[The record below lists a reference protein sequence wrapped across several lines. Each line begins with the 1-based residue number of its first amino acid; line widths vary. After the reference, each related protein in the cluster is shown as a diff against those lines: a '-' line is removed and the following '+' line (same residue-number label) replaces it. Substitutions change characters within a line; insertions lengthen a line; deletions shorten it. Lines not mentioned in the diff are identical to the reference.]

1 MADSR
6 DILGKNR
13 KFTGTTGIKLPEG
26 TTAQRVDEAGQLRFN
41 STTNLAEYYDGTD
54 WKSIDAP
61 PTITGFTVDGG
72 GSVTSYT
79 MDNEASGD
87 ASIVINGSN
96 FDTTSATVVFEPES
110 GGSNVAVQ
118 TITRTNS
125 SSFTVTVTR
134 ADFLES
140 GSPYAIKLT
149 NGSGLAAT
157 LASAITADDA
167 APAFSTAADTNIGTV
182 QNGDTSTQ
190 FDANLTTV
198 AATDTDTAQTVVHS
212 ISAGSLP
219 NGMSIESDGTFT
231 GTCSSLPS
239 SSTEYTFTVQA
250 VSGGTTV
257 TRQYKI
263 NGIASAYMAA
273 TGGTEL
279 TSGDYKTHVFT
290 SPGTFTVTA
299 GGDAGGS
306 NSVEY
311 MVVAGGAGGGGG
323 HAGSGGAGGMRYN
336 YPAPAIGG
344 LPVSAT
350 SYPITVGGGGAGRG
364 SGPGDS
370 TGIIGGS
377 GGQSVFSTI
386 TSAGG
391 GGGAY
396 SEDTNRPGANANP
409 GGSGGGG
416 GHAGQGGGTGNQ
428 PPVSPPQGN
437 NGGGGYG
444 SPVYPGGGGGGR
456 GGVGGT
462 PGNGTQPGG
471 SAGAG
476 EGAPLDFMGGPS
488 NAPSYGT
495 SGPSPTA
502 RYFAGGGGGGVHTN
516 TQWAPGG
523 PGGGGRGGSNGP
535 QTPGVSGTSNTGGGG
550 GGTAGNGTSGAG
562 GSGIVAIRYK
572 FQ

>member
-1 MADSR
+1 MSDIR
-6 DILGKNR
+6 DFSGKNR
-13 KFTGTTGIKLPEG
+13 KFTGTNGIKLPTG
-26 TTAQRVDEAGQLRFN
+26 TAAQRVDEAGRIRFN
-41 STTNLAEYYDGTD
+41 SDTNLAEYYDGTD

-61 PTITGFTVDGG
+61 PTITGFTLDGG
-72 GSVTSYT
+72 SSVTST
-79 MDNEASGD
+79 ALDRTAGGTASF
-87 ASIVINGSN
+87 VISGSN

-110 GGSNVAVQ
+110 GGANVSVAS
-118 TITRTNS
+118 ITRTNS
-125 SSFTVTVTR
+125 SQFTVTATR
-134 ADFLES
+134 SDFIEAND
-140 GSPYAIKLT
+140 PYAIKLT

-157 LASAITADDA
+157 VASAVDVNVPPTFAT
-167 APAFSTAADTNIGTV
+167 SADTNIGTV
-182 QNGDTSTQ
+182 KNDDTATQ
-190 FDANLTTV
+190 YDANLTTV
-198 AATDTDTAQTVVHS
+198 AATDADSDAITHT

-219 NGMSIESDGTFT
+219 NGMSLETDGTFT
-231 GTCSSLPS
+231 GTASSLPS
-239 SSTEYTFTVQA
+239 TVTESTFTVQA
-250 VSGGTTV
+250 ATSQYTV
-257 TRQYKI
+257 TRQFKI
-263 NGIASAYMAA
+263 NAIANPNVGA
-273 TGGTEL
+273 TGGTVL

-290 SPGTFTVTA
+290 SPGTFAVSAA
-299 GGDAGGS
+299 GSPAGS

-323 HAGSGGAGGMRYN
+323 HSGSGGAGGMRYN
-336 YPAPAIGG
+336 YPAPATGG
-344 LPVSAT
+344 LAVSAQ

-364 SGPGDS
+364 SGPGNS
-370 TGIIGGS
+370 TSTIGGS
-377 GGQSVFSTI
+377 GGTSVFSTI

-416 GHAGQGGGTGNQ
+416 GHGGNGGGTGNQ

-456 GGVGGT
+456 GGAGGT

-471 SAGAG
+471 AAGAG
-476 EGAPLDFMGGPS
+476 QGISDDFFGPTHG
-488 NAPSYGT
+488 SYGT
-495 SGPSPTA
+495 PGPSGTN
-502 RYFAGGGGGGVHTN
+502 RYFAGGGGGGVHQT
-516 TQWAPGG
+516 TAYQPGG

-535 QTPGVSGTSNTGGGG
+535 NTPGQSATANTGGGG
-550 GGTAGNGTSGAG
+550 GGTNGGGTSGAG